1 MGFTVEESP
10 RAKFNTKAQEGFGL
24 FGQPL
29 STQASIFGPL
39 VGAALPLASSI
50 FDDPANIRG
59 ARRFFSGDTSP
70 ATNEFFKPQ
79 EMDLIKEAA
88 RGALAENRDYLDYGD
103 WDRAA
108 GRPWMSTPDP
118 KNWSALLDKVRDPAE
133 IMQTTLGGVGG
144 YEEDTWANEDLDL
157 STHFPGL
164 GIINKPVG
172 PTGRYN
178 EPHLTLRDVWDVNPG
193 GQPSNTNPFY
203 QAILNL
209 GEHLTTTQGSQHG
222 FPFDL
227 DLGLASDYDI
237 PYMSLDG
244 EDRYELQDWENQS
257 PDWYVPRYPTKEAPP
272 AVTWGEGNILQRARK
287 PNLSAVSQALTP
299 YEIMSG
305 SGYDSFSKT
314 NEANQK
320 YIQEAL
326 KHFDTGESEQ
336 EEQVQEIERK
346 PREERS
352 SVEEQVVVASKV
364 RKALDNAA
372 KGKKVKN
379 EFQAITELA
388 KTDPTIARRY
398 TTPGSQDLID
408 ITSQVES
415 FASIN
420 KPRPGYG
427 KPPRRPGGR

>member
-1 MGFTVEESP
+1 

-24 FGQPL
+24 FNQPL
-29 STQASIFGPL
+29 STQAAIFGPL
-39 VGAALPLASSI
+39 AGAALPLASSI

-79 EMDLIKEAA
+79 EMDLIKAA
-88 RGALAENRDYLDYGD
+88 TRGALAENRDYIDYGD

-108 GRPWMSTPDP
+108 GNPWMSTPDP

-193 GQPSNTNPFY
+193 GQPSQTNPFY

-209 GEHLTTTQGSQHG
+209 GEHLTTTQGSQYG

-237 PYMSLDG
+237 PYMS
-244 EDRYELQDWENQS
+244 
-257 PDWYVPRYPTKEAPP
+257 
-272 AVTWGEGNILQRARK
+272 
-287 PNLSAVSQALTP
+287 
-299 YEIMSG
+299 
-305 SGYDSFSKT
+305 
-314 NEANQK
+314 
-320 YIQEAL
+320 
-326 KHFDTGESEQ
+326 
-336 EEQVQEIERK
+336 
-346 PREERS
+346 
-352 SVEEQVVVASKV
+352 
-364 RKALDNAA
+364 
-372 KGKKVKN
+372 
-379 EFQAITELA
+379 
-388 KTDPTIARRY
+388 
-398 TTPGSQDLID
+398 
-408 ITSQVES
+408 
-415 FASIN
+415 
-420 KPRPGYG
+420 
-427 KPPRRPGGR
+427 